1 MNEHYME
8 QVRQA
13 FAEPKVRQA
22 FEAFGVALGETAKV
36 LGKVALAASDMAA
49 ALLHCLPRDALTW
62 YVALTWAK
70 RQYPEWVAI
79 MNRTKKRRVRKK
91 YHDRILR
98 AYKEVQI

>member
-1 MNEHYME
+1 MNDDYMA

-13 FAEPKVRQA
+13 FAEPQVRQA
-22 FEAFGVALGETAKV
+22 FEAMGVALGKAAKA
-36 LGKVALAASDMAA
+36 LGKVVMAASDLAVTF
-49 ALLHCLPRDALTW
+49 LHSPLRDAYTW
-62 YVALTWAK
+62 YVALNWAK

>member
-13 FAEPKVRQA
+13 FAEPQVRQA
-22 FEAFGVALGETAKV
+22 FEAMGVALGEAAKA
-36 LGKVALAASDMAA
+36 LGKVVLAAADMAA
-49 ALLHCLPRDALTW
+49 ALLHGPLRDADAW
-62 YVALTWAK
+62 YKALNWAK

>member
-1 MNEHYME
+1 MNDDYMA

-13 FAEPKVRQA
+13 FAEPQVRQA
-22 FEAFGVALGETAKV
+22 IDALVVAIGEAAKV
-36 LGKVALAASDMAA
+36 LGGVVRAA
-49 ALLHCLPRDALTW
+49 ADAFAAQYVSPMRDADTW
-62 YVALTWAK
+62 YEALNWAK

>member
-1 MNEHYME
+1 MNDDYMA

-13 FAEPKVRQA
+13 FAEPQVRQA
-22 FEAFGVALGETAKV
+22 FEAMGVALGEAAKV
-36 LGKVALAASDMAA
+36 LGEAARAA
-49 ALLHCLPRDALTW
+49 ADAFAALYVSPMRDALTW
-62 YVALTWAK
+62 CVALTWAK